1 MAGEKIGKFREGAEQ
16 FDVWLRL
23 RPEDRDREAAVY
35 QLEVPSS
42 KGGTVKLANL
52 VNLRDD
58 TGPAQ
63 IDRLNNQRQIT
74 IVANL
79 DNLPI
84 GTAIERV
91 SRFVKEID
99 LPPGYAPMAL
109 GRAKVFA
116 ETGLNFALA
125 FLLSLIFMYMIL
137 AAQFESFL
145 HPVTIMLSLPLSIPF
160 ALMSLVGL
168 GETLNL
174 YSVIG
179 LFMLFGIVKKN
190 GILQVDYTNTLRAEG
205 LDRDEAI
212 FKANLVRLRP
222 ILMTTVTLIA
232 GMTPIALG
240 KGAGASSRASMAKVI
255 IGGQAL
261 SLVITLLIVPVAYAL
276 FDDATGFLKGALPE
290 GIRAKKTWAY
300 AMVGGAGGLGAW
312 LMLGLMGVLGDLPPV
327 VKTLGSILA
336 LGGLGAFGL
345 GVLLQRLDRNVAEKV
360 PE

>member
-1 MAGEKIGKFREGAEQ
+1 
-16 FDVWLRL
+16 V
-23 RPEDRDREAAVY
+23 
-35 QLEVPSS
+35 S
-42 KGGTVKLANL
+42 
-52 VNLRDD
+52 
-58 TGPAQ
+58 
-63 IDRLNNQRQIT
+63 
-74 IVANL
+74 NL
-79 DNLPI
+79 DNLPL

-91 SRFVKEID
+91 GQFVKEAD

-109 GRAKVFA
+109 GRAKTFA
-116 ETGLNFALA
+116 ETGINFALA

-190 GILQVDYTNTLRAEG
+190 GILQVDYTNTLRATG
-205 LDRDEAI
+205 MARDEAI

-222 ILMTTVTLIA
+222 ILMTTITLIA

-240 KGAGASSRASMAKVI
+240 RGAGAASRASMAKVI

-261 SLVITLLIVPVAYAL
+261 SLLITLLIVPVAYAL
-276 FDDATGFLKGALPE
+276 FDDAQGFLKGALPE
-290 GIRAKKTWAY
+290 GIRQRKTWAY
-300 AMVGGAGGLGAW
+300 AMAGGAGALGGW
-312 LMLGLMGVLGDLPPV
+312 LLLGLMGVLGNLPSAV
-327 VKTLGSILA
+327 RALGTLLA
-336 LGGLGAFGL
+336 LGGLASFAL
-345 GVLLQRLDRNVAEKV
+345 GVALQRFDRKAAGKESKKNGSLAGAVSVQVELVTAW
-360 PE
+360 